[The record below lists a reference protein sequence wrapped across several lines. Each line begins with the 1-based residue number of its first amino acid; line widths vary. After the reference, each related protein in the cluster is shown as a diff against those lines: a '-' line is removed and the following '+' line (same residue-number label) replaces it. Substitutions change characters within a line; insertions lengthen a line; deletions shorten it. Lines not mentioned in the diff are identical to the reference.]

1 MTVVGGET
9 VGGAFDAS
17 RIEAAVSELLAAI
30 GEDVNRPGLQQ
41 TPARV
46 AEAWRDFFAGVGA
59 DPLVHLSATSDLV
72 DAGAL
77 AGELVLLRGIKFRS
91 MCEHHLLPF
100 LGTAHVGYVPRDRV
114 VGLGKLPRVVDTLA
128 SRPQLQERLTE
139 QIADALDSA
148 LDPLGVIVV
157 LEASHGCV
165 TARGVQQTESTTV
178 TLATRGSLS
187 EPGARAE
194 AIALI
199 GSDHG

>member
-9 VGGAFDAS
+9 MGGAFDAS

-187 EPGARAE
+187 EPAARAE